1 MRCGLAVMVAICPYS
16 SRGRT
21 NILKRRIIV
30 VCDGPYFVLC
40 SVLSLMVLCFA
51 LDLICVMWLW
61 KDNCWSNVI
70 PRKLPDDL
78 KGMGVL

>member
-1 MRCGLAVMVAICPYS
+1 MYVVCIVSQCLMRCGLAVMVAICPYS

-30 VCDGPYFVLC
+30 VFDGPYLVLC

-51 LDLICVMWLW
+51 LDLICV
-61 KDNCWSNVI
+61 VVFE
-70 PRKLPDDL
+70 R
-78 KGMGVL
+78 